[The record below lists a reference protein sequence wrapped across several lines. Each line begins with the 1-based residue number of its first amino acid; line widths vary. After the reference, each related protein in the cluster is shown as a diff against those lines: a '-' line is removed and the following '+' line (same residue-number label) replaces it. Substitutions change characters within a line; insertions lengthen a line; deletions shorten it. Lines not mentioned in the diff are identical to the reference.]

1 MDWPLL
7 ASLSEADRAAVLAA
21 TRLRRFD
28 RGEVV
33 VQEGAPADSLHL
45 VESGRLLVRVTTPAG
60 EHATLNLLGPGQYF
74 GELALLEGREPR
86 RTASIVAL
94 EPATTRALPATAFRE
109 LRVRHPGT
117 RELLL
122 TLLAERVEEL
132 STRVVEVMYDGLER
146 RVHRRLHALVRL
158 YDDGSPGPVELP
170 ITQELL
176 SELVGGARPSVNQV
190 LQRLVG
196 EGVVRLGRGRITVTD
211 RAGLADRAG

>member
-1 MDWPLL
+1 M
-7 ASLSEADRAAVLAA
+7 
-21 TRLRRFD
+21 
-28 RGEVV
+28 
-33 VQEGAPADSLHL
+33 
-45 VESGRLLVRVTTPAG
+45 
-60 EHATLNLLGPGQYF
+60 
-74 GELALLEGREPR
+74 
-86 RTASIVAL
+86 AL